1 MSATDAMTD
10 DAPFETAPGSKSRTA
25 MKTIS
30 EVAEILELPTH
41 VLRFWETKFPQIQ
54 PLKRAG
60 GRRFYR
66 AEDIDALLLI
76 KDLLHGRG
84 FTIKGATKV
93 LPDLLKARRAGEA
106 LPAVEDEFALFSHDL
121 PARFE
126 PILPAEPAP
135 ASQRQALLALRQQ
148 LESLRGLLD

>member
-1 MSATDAMTD
+1 MSAADALTD
-10 DAPFETAPGSKSRTA
+10 DAPFEIAGSKARTA

-66 AEDIDALLLI
+66 GEDVEALMFI
-76 KDLLHGRG
+76 KELLHARG

-93 LPDLLKARRAGEA
+93 LPDMLKARRNGEA
-106 LPAVEDEFALFSHDL
+106 LPPVEDEFALFL
-121 PARFE
+121 PDSIATPTE
-126 PILPAEPAP
+126 PVP